1 MQQYS
6 RAQGGEISVTM
17 QLLLSLVVS
26 FTLFVCIQLVLAS
39 EQSLDSS
46 GEELITVREPSEWNF
61 TIDCDPYETSSLCD
75 SLTLDQI
82 AENVTETAHVYIEI
96 KISLLQLKGRVRFEN
111 YMSLNIAGTYVTI
124 SCTERD
130 SGLVVFNVTDVTIS
144 GIKLTNCSTHDFNS
158 IYYYTV
164 SLHHCMDITII
175 NVTFVENN
183 ATALSIRDH
192 QGGTVKISS
201 SDFIDNI
208 VTSTGEDVYGQGIRG
223 GGGIFIGNYGS
234 DPSSP
239 GMYYFEN
246 CLFHRN
252 VAHTR
257 FYNFEYTDE
266 LGQPISGYGRGGGVF
281 LAFETPP
288 ALTDIHAEFS
298 DCKFVENAGFLGG
311 GLSVDIE
318 GDKERETMNITVIIR
333 NSVFEENGC
342 SLESPTGSGGGA
354 HFDFNTFNKQL
365 LSQGHIRVINVNF
378 SNNCAEIGG
387 GVYFFSAHREASADL
402 NELLFENC
410 TFIANEA
417 HTGAAVDLTPNIF
430 DRLTSGFL
438 LIPKIEDC
446 RFLLNV
452 NIRSLNTETTFGTGT
467 IYSSQYSLNFVG
479 NTQFLNNSGTAL
491 YIVNGL
497 ADFSNGSVIFKHNNG
512 NRGGAVALIGLSSFL
527 VGTEGHYLF
536 HKNIAMDRGGAIY
549 SLMTDNHDYTISR
562 SCFIQY
568 VDCKNRNR
576 IIPAYEWKANI
587 TFHGNRAKSGKG
599 NAIFATSLYPCQVI
613 NNGSNAYVVV
623 DISNALSVRSITFD
637 DDPQLQPQTSTE
649 GAVLDHNNQ
658 LPLQIIPGELFTH
671 GVTLADDL
679 HNPVNATF
687 QASISGNPSVR
698 VDSAFSSC
706 LSDEIKLKGEPNQAA
721 HLFLQTISPRQTY
734 VKLDV
739 KLTNCPPG
747 FVLEENTC
755 VCNAHLITGFLRCD
769 TNTSNSYILRDY
781 WTGLV
786 HLKDDPSRME
796 LAIGICPP
804 FFCDYNETDITSA
817 GIKLP
822 QNTSLLNEAICGMSR
837 MGTLCGDCNT
847 GYTTHFHSP
856 SFSCKP
862 VKPGLCKV
870 GWLFYIL
877 SELVPVTVTFVT
889 VLVFNISFT
898 SGAVNGFILFSQLIN
913 SLDINA
919 DGLISLSNSTLVFV
933 RGYRVIYGF
942 FNLDYFDV
950 DTLSFCLWTSASAL
964 DMIAFKY
971 VTVAY
976 ALLLMIVVVCFMNK
990 CGGRCLGKWWRITKL
1005 NSSVIH
1011 GMTTFLVI
1019 CYAQCIYVSI
1029 TLLLRYCYT
1038 PQAGSRLAPINVVWL
1053 NGNLDFFSR
1062 KHLPYALPALFC
1074 MLTIGVLPPFFLLI
1088 YPLAFKVLAFFGLED
1103 TIPVKFVS
1111 NRLPVGILKPLL
1123 DSFQGCFKDNLRFF
1137 AGLYFIYRWIGL
1149 AVDAFTSS
1157 NSTFFT
1163 TVEIILLIVLSL
1175 HAVCQPYID
1184 KVHNIMDTMLFSNL
1198 AIINA
1203 ISFANYHRARNYHRN
1218 KSLYSRTMNLSIAI
1232 QLVLI
1237 YLPVTIMVIYVIVKC
1252 YRFKYQ
1258 KREINSDE
1266 SHTTFKRFQKL
1277 RSLVSVDTV
1286 NDEEELPHRLIA
1298 SLSEYRTFNEND
1310 HNFSTMRD
1318 AELNFTY

>member
-1 MQQYS
+1 MVNCL
-6 RAQGGEISVTM
+6 SVTM
-17 QLLLSLVVS
+17 QLLCSLVVS
-26 FTLFVCIQLVLAS
+26 FTLLVCIQLVLS
-39 EQSLDSS
+39 SGQSLDSS
-46 GEELITVREPSEWNF
+46 GEELITVSYREPLWWNF
-61 TIDCDPYETSSLCD
+61 TIDCDPYETSFVCD

-82 AENVTETAHVYIEI
+82 AENVTETSNVYIEI
-96 KISLLQLKGRVRFEN
+96 KTSLLQLKGRARFEN
-111 YMSLNIAGTYVTI
+111 YMSLTIAGTRTDATI
-124 SCTERD
+124 SCTGTN
-130 SGLVVFNVTDVTIS
+130 SGLVVFNVIEVTII
-144 GIKLTNCSTHDFNS
+144 GIRLTNCSTHDFNS
-158 IYYYTV
+158 AYYYTV
-164 SLHHCMDITII
+164 SLNHCMDITIT

-183 ATALSIRDH
+183 ATALSILDH
-192 QGGTVKISS
+192 QGGTVRISF
-201 SDFIDNI
+201 SDFIENI
-208 VTSTGEDVYGQGIRG
+208 ITSTGGDVYGQEIRG
-223 GGGIFIGNYGS
+223 GGGVFIGNYNS

-239 GMYYFEN
+239 SMYYFEN

-252 VAHTR
+252 IAHTR

-288 ALTDIHAEFS
+288 ALTDIHAQFS
-298 DCKFVENAGFLGG
+298 DCEFVENAGFLGG

-318 GDKERETMNITVIIR
+318 GDKERETTNITVIIR

-354 HFDFNTFNKQL
+354 HFNINTFNKRL

-387 GVYFFSAHREASADL
+387 GVYFFSSHRDSNTDL
-402 NELLFENC
+402 NELSFEGC

-417 HTGAAVDLTPNIF
+417 HTGAALDLTPNIF

-438 LIPKIEDC
+438 LIPKIEEC
-446 RFLLNV
+446 RFLSNV
-452 NIRSLNTETTFGTGT
+452 NTRSLNTETTFGTGT

-479 NTQFLNNSGTAL
+479 NIEFVNNSGTAL

-497 ADFSNGSVIFKHNNG
+497 ADFSNGSVIFKHNRG
-512 NRGGAVALIGLSSFL
+512 NRGGAMALIGLSSFL
-527 VGTEGHYLF
+527 VGTEGHYSF
-536 HKNIAMDRGGAIY
+536 CKNTAMDRGGAIY
-549 SLMTDNHDYTISR
+549 SLMTDNHDYTVSR

-568 VDCKNRNR
+568 VDSSNRKR

-587 TFHGNRAKSGKG
+587 TFHGNRAKSGMG

-623 DISNALSVRSITFD
+623 NISDVLSVRGITFD
-637 DDPQLQPQTSTE
+637 NDPRLQPQTSTE
-649 GAVLDHNNQ
+649 GAVLVHNNQ
-658 LPLQIIPGELFTH
+658 LPLQIIPGEQFSH
-671 GVTLADDL
+671 KVTLADDL

-687 QASISGNPSVR
+687 QASISDNPNVS

-706 LSDEIKLKGEPNQAA
+706 LSDQIVLKGEPNQTAR
-721 HLFLQTISPRQTY
+721 LFLQTISPRQTY

-739 KLTNCPPG
+739 KLSNCPPG

-755 VCNAHLITGFLRCD
+755 VCNAHLIVGFLRCD
-769 TNTSNSYILRDY
+769 TNTLNSYIIRDY
-781 WTGLV
+781 WIGLV
-786 HLKDDPSRME
+786 HHKNDPSRME

-804 FFCDYNETDITSA
+804 FFCDYNGTDITSP
-817 GIKLP
+817 GVKLP
-822 QNTSLLNEAICGMSR
+822 KNTSLLNEAICGLSR
-837 MGTLCGDCNT
+837 MGTLCGDCNSE
-847 GYTTHFHSP
+847 YTTHFHSP
-856 SFSCKP
+856 SFRCKP
-862 VKPGLCKV
+862 VKPGLCKA

-877 SELVPVTVTFVT
+877 SELVPVTATFVT
-889 VLVFNISFT
+889 VLVLNISFT

-913 SLDINA
+913 SLDVNA
-919 DGLISLSNSTLVFV
+919 EGLISLHNSVLVFV

-942 FNLDYFDV
+942 FNLDYFSV
-950 DTLSFCLWTSASAL
+950 ETLSFCLWTNASAL

-976 ALLLMIVVVCFMNK
+976 ALLLMITVVCFMNK

-1029 TLLLRYCYT
+1029 PLLLRYYYT
-1038 PQAGSRLAPINVVWL
+1038 PQTGIPLQPIEVVWL
-1053 NGNLDFFSR
+1053 NGNIDYFSR
-1062 KHLPYALPALFC
+1062 RHLPYALPALFC
-1074 MLTIGVLPPFFLLI
+1074 MLTIGILPPFLLLM
-1088 YPLAFKVLAFFGLED
+1088 YPLAFRVFAFFGLED
-1103 TIPVKFVS
+1103 TKPVEFVS
-1111 NRLPVGILKPLL
+1111 NRLPMGILKPLF

-1149 AVDAFTSS
+1149 TADAVTSS
-1157 NSTFFT
+1157 HSTFFT
-1163 TVEIILLIVLSL
+1163 VVEILLLIILSL

-1184 KVHNIMDTMLFSNL
+1184 KVHNIIDTMLFTNL

-1203 ISFANYHRARNYHRN
+1203 ISFANYHRVRNYYRN
-1218 KSLYSRTMNLSIAI
+1218 KIYYSQTMNLSIAI

-1237 YLPVTIMVIYVIVKC
+1237 YLPVKIMVIYVIIKC

-1258 KREINSDE
+1258 KQDG
-1266 SHTTFKRFQKL
+1266 SHTTFKKLQRL
-1277 RSLVSVDTV
+1277 RSLVSTDTD
-1286 NDEEELPHRLIA
+1286 NDEEELPYRLIA
-1298 SLSEYRTFNEND
+1298 SFSEYRSFNEND
-1310 HNFSTMRD
+1310 SNFSTMRD
-1318 AELNFTY
+1318 TELNSM